1 MPQRADESFEEY
13 RLRQQT
19 REAEAE
25 AEAEMIFGPPED
37 YIPGEWIKV
46 RLVWNDGPLVQFDE
60 Q

>member
-1 MPQRADESFEEY
+1 MPQQADESFEEY

-19 REAEAE
+19 RE

>member
-19 REAEAE
+19 KEG
-25 AEAEMIFGPPED
+25 EAEMTFTLPPD

-46 RLVWNDGPLVQFDE
+46 RLVLNDGPLFQFE
-60 Q
+60 KL

>member
-19 REAEAE
+19 KEG
-25 AEAEMIFGPPED
+25 EAEMTFTLPPD